1 MKNFHLKGSIILA
14 AALLTFFFLF
24 SPAIYSEEMGKSDLK
39 TFNSYSE
46 LKDFLLSNRKFMQ
59 KFSMFS
65 YDFPLLTGAMK
76 ENISM
81 PSLQMQDESGG
92 TSGSRD
98 FSTTNNQVDGVEE
111 GDLVQCD
118 GKYIYAA
125 NSRGISIIYAYPA
138 EKAKVV
144 SKISFA
150 AEAAPNEI
158 YLNKNKLA
166 VILGDWHSQP
176 GVIIKV
182 FDISDHEKPVLERD
196 IDFKGNYINSRMV
209 GNYVYAIANT
219 PAVEYEPASGEEQVR
234 LPEISFNTKNETINV
249 KDIYYFD
256 YPDYYNQYT
265 LLMSFNIL
273 NNNEAAAC
281 KTFLSGSSQNIYSS
295 QENIYL
301 LSPKIPDVQNYV
313 QKTISSLKEALPYNT
328 ARQLDG
334 LSTLSPVKQ
343 IDGLEKIINEN
354 LSSFSDQQVNTLEQ
368 KMDSL
373 FGDLNNKINQE
384 NRKTVIRRFSI
395 KNGGITFSRQGEIP
409 GYVLNQFSMDEYNGF
424 FRAAT
429 TSQRFTFGEPLSTSN
444 NIYILDQE
452 MKIAGR
458 LEGLAPS
465 EKIYS
470 VRYFGPRAYLVTFR
484 QMDPLFTVDLKDPY
498 NPKVLG
504 ELKIPGYS
512 DYLHPFDE
520 NHLIGIGKESSMSQP
535 IPADELLGDQFRAM
549 PVLPRTGGPYLKI
562 GLFDVSDPANP
573 KEISKYIIDQ
583 EGSDSLAL
591 KDHHAFLFSRSKNLL
606 VLPVSFYQEQ
616 VQTKNGFWEDILSDA
631 WQGAYVFGI
640 SIKNGISLKGRV
652 NHSEEKIINEQNTY
666 YENGIKR
673 SLYINDVLYTVSEH
687 MVKASSL
694 ENLKVLKEIDL
705 GV

>member
-1 MKNFHLKGSIILA
+1 MKNSHLKGSIILA

-46 LKDFLLSNRKFMQ
+46 LKDFLLSNREFMQ
-59 KFSMFS
+59 KFNMLTYGSS
-65 YDFPLLTGAMK
+65 LLTGSMK
-76 ENISM
+76 ESISM
-81 PSLQMQDESGG
+81 PSPQMQDESGG

-111 GDLVQCD
+111 GDLAQCD

-150 AEAAPNEI
+150 AEATPNEI

-166 VILGDWHSQP
+166 VILEDWHSQP

-182 FDISDHEKPVLERD
+182 FDITDREKPVLERD
-196 IDFKGNYINSRMV
+196 IAFKGNYINSRMV
-209 GNYVYAIANT
+209 GNYIYAITNT
-219 PAVEYEPASGEEQVR
+219 PAVEYKPASGEEQVR
-234 LPEISFNTKNETINV
+234 LPEISFNSKNKTINV

-256 YPDYYNQYT
+256 YPDYYDQYT
-265 LLMSFNIL
+265 LLISFNIL
-273 NNNEAAAC
+273 NDNEAAAC

-313 QKTISSLKEALPYNT
+313 QKAISSLKEALPYNT

-334 LSTLSPVKQ
+334 LSALSPAKQ
-343 IDGLEKIINEN
+343 IGGLEKIINEN
-354 LSSFSDQQVNTLEQ
+354 LSSFSDQQVNALEQ

-373 FGDLNNKINQE
+373 FGDLNNNINQE
-384 NRKTVIRRFSI
+384 NRRTVIRRLSI
-395 KNGGITFSRQGEIP
+395 KDGGITYNSQGEVP
-409 GYVLNQFSMDEYNGF
+409 GYVLNQFSMDEYKGF
-424 FRAAT
+424 FRVAT
-429 TSQRFTFGEPLSTSN
+429 TSQRFTFGKPLSTSN

-452 MKIAGR
+452 MKTAGK

-470 VRYFGPRAYLVTFR
+470 VRYFGPRAYLVTYR

-498 NPKVLG
+498 NPKILG

-520 NHLIGIGKESSMSQP
+520 NHLIGIGKESSMSQL
-535 IPADELLGDQFRAM
+535 IQVDEPLSDQIQAM

-583 EGSDSLAL
+583 EDSDSLAL
-591 KDHHAFLFSRSKNLL
+591 RDHHAFLFSRSKNLL
-606 VLPVSFYQEQ
+606 VLPVSYYQEQ
-616 VQTKNGFWEDILSDA
+616 VQTKNGFWEEKFGGP

-640 SIKNGISLKGRV
+640 SIKNGISLKGKV
-652 NHSEEKIINEQNTY
+652 NHSEEKVINEQNTY

-705 GV
+705 HV